1 MSSFIYS
8 DQGTSFMSQE
18 LKTYLSQKG
27 VATSKTT
34 PYHPIGNGQVE
45 RYNGIIWKVICLS
58 LQNHGWEK
66 QHWEVV
72 LPEALHS
79 IRSLL
84 CTTTNETPHERFFSF
99 QRRSTHGNSLP

>member
-1 MSSFIYS
+1 
-8 DQGTSFMSQE
+8 MSQE